1 MRKSIYFMAS
11 LMMMAACGPKTA
23 VAPAIDLTNLDT
35 TVSPAAD
42 FYRYATGGWQAKNPL
57 KPEFSRYG
65 SFDVDRA
72 LTLLWYETRTRTI
85 LHPSGWLCHAI
96 EHHYRTRN
104 IPHTGR
110 QQRRERFRS

>member
-65 SFDVDRA
+65 SFDVIAETTQENDDAER
-72 LTLLWYETRTRTI
+72 ETR
-85 LHPSGWLCHAI
+85 
-96 EHHYRTRN
+96 Y
-104 IPHTGR
+104 GR
-110 QQRRERFRS
+110 PEDLRPV

>member
-1 MRKSIYFMAS
+1 MDMILANLTRHGKELGVSAAVIRKLY
-11 LMMMAACGPKTA
+11 
-23 VAPAIDLTNLDT
+23 
-35 TVSPAAD
+35 
-42 FYRYATGGWQAKNPL
+42 
-57 KPEFSRYG
+57 ERYG

-110 QQRRERFRS
+110 QQRRESNVKYTGKEGAHHDRN